1 MAWNRQ
7 IELVLRSQVALEA
20 GVYSWKDT
28 PLTGLDME
36 FDITRS
42 IIFNDNLG
50 SITVYNAPER
60 IRNQF
65 TLPGNNVLLSAGYSD
80 SGTGL
85 IYQGTILRAQSAKN
99 GPDWVTSLRCAS
111 MRSKDKPFQTT
122 PVAFSFAKGTPMSTV
137 LDAIAQQLG
146 LVLVGVSADWPLA
159 NGWSYVGAVRGA
171 LTYCEQ
177 VLRANNMALFID
189 LAEMVVYTKGA
200 PSKFTALY
208 LDYTCG
214 LLEVKDD
221 TDTTDLAQE
230 TVQAVLNDGSYIDVD
245 AAIADNTRLIPKRY
259 TLETLLI
266 PHARPNGIVQLKS
279 DKATGLFMIETVNF
293 KVDTFGGAFNCTME
307 VSAE

>member
-1 MAWNRQ
+1 MAWNRK
-7 IELVLRSQVALEA
+7 IELVLRSQVSLEN
-20 GVYSWKDT
+20 GVYQWTDT

-36 FDITRS
+36 FDVTRS
-42 IIFNDNLG
+42 IVFNDNLA
-50 SITVYNAPER
+50 SIIVYNAPER
-60 IRNQF
+60 VRNQF
-65 TLPGNNVLLSAGYSD
+65 ALPGNNIILSAGYED

-85 IYQGTILRAQSAKN
+85 IYHGTIVRAQNAKN

-122 PVAFSFAKGTPMSTV
+122 PVAFSFAKGTPMNTV

-146 LVLVGVSADWPLA
+146 LVLVGVSADWPLV

-171 LTYCEQ
+171 LMYCEQ

-189 LAEMVVYTKGA
+189 LAELVVYVKGK
-200 PSKFTALY
+200 PSTFKAIY

-214 LLEVKDD
+214 LLEVRDD
-221 TDTTDLAQE
+221 TDTTDMARE
-230 TVQAVLNDGSYIDVD
+230 TVQAVLNDGSYLDVT

-259 TLETLLI
+259 SLETLLI
-266 PHARPNGIVQLKS
+266 PHARPNGLVQLKA
-279 DKATGLFMIETVNF
+279 DKAEGLFMIETVSF
-293 KVDTFGGAFNCTME
+293 KGDTFGGAFNCSME